1 MANKFTAEDL
11 LVLIN
16 LSPSDFTK
24 PFIKAYNK
32 TSGTMLDSEVFT
44 EGAVLEF
51 LAADFKDV
59 PKYTN
64 QKFHT
69 LIKWRLMIG
78 K

>member
-1 MANKFTAEDL
+1 
-11 LVLIN
+11 
-16 LSPSDFTK
+16 
-24 PFIKAYNK
+24 
-32 TSGTMLDSEVFT
+32 MLDSEVFT
-44 EGAVLEF
+44 EGSALEF